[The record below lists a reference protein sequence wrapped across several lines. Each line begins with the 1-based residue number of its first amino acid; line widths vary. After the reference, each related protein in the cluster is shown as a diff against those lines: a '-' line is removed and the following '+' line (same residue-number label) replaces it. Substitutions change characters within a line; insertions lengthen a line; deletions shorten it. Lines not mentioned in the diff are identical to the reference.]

1 MQIRNDIQ
9 ERRESTARKKSLR
22 SNQTKNAF
30 IQTGTNPFSRE
41 SPKDERLMAYKEKKD
56 VAVGWLINES
66 PRHWAAK
73 YALQK
78 ILLENDYS
86 IIDDEFALETINT
99 VVGERDYII
108 DLFAEDNK
116 DCKRYAF
123 ELDGKVGH
131 STKRDLYKMRIRD
144 GALLQIGIKT
154 IRLKTNDLVG
164 KKKQPVEVILQE
176 IEYQKNRDSGPSNQS
191 PLTASS
197 TS

>member
-1 MQIRNDIQ
+1 M
-9 ERRESTARKKSLR
+9 
-22 SNQTKNAF
+22 
-30 IQTGTNPFSRE
+30 
-41 SPKDERLMAYKEKKD
+41 
-56 VAVGWLINES
+56 NES

-108 DLFAEDNK
+108 DLFAQKEG
-116 DCKRYAF
+116 KRYAF

-131 STKRDLYKMRIRD
+131 STKRDLYKMKIRD

-154 IRLKTNDLVG
+154 IRLKVNDLVG
-164 KKKQPVEVILQE
+164 KKKQGVDIILKE
-176 IEYQKNRDSGPSNQS
+176 IEYQ
-191 PLTASS
+191 LASS
-197 TS
+197 TAYSSS